1 MTTNRAPHQS
11 ASERPLHRT
20 RDPISNGEAKALESL
35 IRAAQLRGRDMKLV
49 IALLRTMAEFVADG
63 HDAVSRSNAPAVA
76 AEELNR
82 DDPQASSIVDPN
94 RGLTISPT
102 LKALLSAVI
111 DSLSD
116 DEAARHLSIGVRQV
130 RRRALDGSL
139 YFFRVGRKRR
149 YPRWQ
154 FADNRYVLPGL
165 TAVAQALP
173 RHWSP
178 ERAQAF
184 MENQD
189 PRLRLRGTSRSPV
202 EWLRSGGDPSR
213 IAELIAGIHIVD
225 DSAEVD
231 HLAGQER
238 GDTAAGPGEPDGTAR
253 DPGPAK

>member
-1 MTTNRAPHQS
+1 V
-11 ASERPLHRT
+11 
-20 RDPISNGEAKALESL
+20 AKALEGL

-63 HDAVSRSNAPAVA
+63 NDVVSGSNALAVA
-76 AEELNR
+76 AKDLDR
-82 DDPQASSIVDPN
+82 DDPQPSSIVDPN
-94 RGLTISPT
+94 RSLTISPA

-116 DEAARHLSIGVRQV
+116 DEAARYLSIGVRQV

-154 FADNRYVLPGL
+154 FADDRYVLPGL
-165 TAVAQALP
+165 PAVARALP
-173 RHWSP
+173 RDWSP

-202 EWLRSGGDPSR
+202 EWLRSGGDASR
-213 IAELIAGIHIVD
+213 IAELIADVRVAD
-225 DSAEVD
+225 DTAEVA
-231 HLAGQER
+231 HITGQER
-238 GDTAAGPGEPDGTAR
+238 GETAAGPGEPDGTAK
-253 DPGPAK
+253 DPGPAE

>member
-20 RDPISNGEAKALESL
+20 KDKISNSEAKALESL

-63 HDAVSRSNAPAVA
+63 HDAVSRSNPPAGA

-94 RGLTISPT
+94 RSLTISPA

-116 DEAARHLSIGVRQV
+116 DEAARYLSVGVRHV

-154 FADNRYVLPGL
+154 FADDRYLLPGL
-165 TAVAQALP
+165 PTVAQALP

-178 ERAQAF
+178 ERVQAL
-184 MENQD
+184 MENKD

-202 EWLRSGGDPSR
+202 KWLLSGGDPSR
-213 IAELIAGIHIVD
+213 IAELIADIHIVD
-225 DSAEVD
+225 DSAEVA
-231 HLAGQER
+231 HLAGQEL
-238 GDTAAGPGEPDGTAR
+238 GDTAAGLGEQDGTTR
-253 DPGPAK
+253 DSGPAE